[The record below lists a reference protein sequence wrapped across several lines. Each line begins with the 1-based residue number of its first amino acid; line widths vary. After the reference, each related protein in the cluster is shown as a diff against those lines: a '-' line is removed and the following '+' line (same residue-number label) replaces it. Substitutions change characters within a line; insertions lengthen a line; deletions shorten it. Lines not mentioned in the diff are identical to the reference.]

1 MIFLYG
7 PSGSGKSSLG
17 RILAERLNLP
27 FVDLDQEIVRQSG
40 NTIPDIFARQGEA
53 GFRQIEKSVLNGL
66 LRGKRM
72 VVALGGGTL
81 LDVESRA
88 RIERI
93 GSVVCLSASLEQLL
107 KRLEA
112 EPDSRPLLAGEAH
125 TRLQSLLADRSDH
138 YASFAVQIDTDGR
151 ALDEIAWQV
160 QVRLGAFHVRGMNAG
175 YDVLVHPGGLE
186 SIGERLAEQGLS
198 GRAAVV
204 SDTNVSAIYGER
216 VCEALRS

>member
-138 YASFAVQIDTDGR
+138 YASFEAQIDTDGR

-160 QVRLGAFHVRGMNAG
+160 LRGPPQRPAG
-175 YDVLVHPGGLE
+175 VGVTPDRGSRSTGRSADDSGGGH
-186 SIGERLAEQGLS
+186 SSSPARD
-198 GRAAVV
+198 R
-204 SDTNVSAIYGER
+204 
-216 VCEALRS
+216 